1 MEASSITVKAWKV
14 VGGKDDDMWE
24 RLVEEANTRKRQ
36 WVDVED
42 SDEDGRAQ
50 NAVVVSKEREK

>member
-1 MEASSITVKAWKV
+1 MEASSITVKDWKV

-24 RLVEEANTRKRQ
+24 RLVEEAKTRKRQ

-50 NAVVVSKEREK
+50 NVVVVGKESEK